1 MWKRI
6 QIWVAFASSCQRSW
20 RKKTVKK
27 AILDWATFILILV
40 TAPNNLPLTLPQ
52 NSHIN
57 GHDGDHYTADEEEQ
71 LMTLSMLQEKFQ
83 DDEMEFLATMVA
95 PEDLTVYTVYK
106 SKLKMFRFRDMILLV

>member
-20 RKKTVKK
+20 RKKTEKSYTRLNHFQTHLSNCSK
-27 AILDWATFILILV
+27 QPAKQMKT
-40 TAPNNLPLTLPQ
+40 LTLPQ
-52 NSHIN
+52 NPHIN
-57 GHDGDHYTADEEEQ
+57 GHDGDHYTADKEDQ

-95 PEDLTVYTVYK
+95 PEDLTVHGLQK
-106 SKLKMFRFRDMILLV
+106 